1 MAAGRKVWKWIVGGV
16 ALAAVLVIG
25 GTWLY
30 LNVFTEDAPKR
41 LSLSE
46 SGGSVTT
53 VAGAAGDP
61 SAALNGTWKVAAG
74 SQAGYRV
81 KEILFGQSKEAVGRT
96 TAVTGQAAIADDKVT
111 SAEVVVDM
119 TKLTSDQSR
128 RDNQVQGRIMDT
140 STYPTA
146 TFKLTQPISLPEGGG
161 KVTVKAT
168 GELTTHG
175 TTKPVVADIQAQ
187 RTGAT
192 IQVTGSIPVVFA
204 DYNIPNP
211 SLGPAQTQDNGLV
224 EFLLNLQKG

>member
-1 MAAGRKVWKWIVGGV
+1 MAASNKLWKWIVGGV
-16 ALAAVLVIG
+16 ALAAVLIIG

-30 LNVFTEDAPKR
+30 LNVFTEDAPEK
-41 LSLSE
+41 LALSE
-46 SGGSVTT
+46 SSGSATT
-53 VAGAAGDP
+53 VAGDP
-61 SAALNGTWKVAAG
+61 NAPLDGTWNVGSG

-96 TAVTGQAAIADDKVT
+96 TVVTGQAAIAGDKVN
-111 SAEVVVDM
+111 SANVVVDM

-128 RDNQVQGRIMDT
+128 RDNQVQGRIMNT

-146 TFKLTQPISLPEGGG
+146 TFKLTQPIALPSTDG
-161 KVTVKAT
+161 KITVKAN

-187 RTGAT
+187 RSGGT
-192 IQVTGSIPVVFA
+192 IQVSGSIPVVFA

-211 SLGPAQTQDNGLV
+211 SAGPAQTEDNGLI
-224 EFLLNLQKG
+224 EFLLNLQK